1 MIFLELHVFSNYT
14 IAIMKTCKIPTNE
27 KDFDI
32 VLGKDYIKL
41 VSSLAENNL
50 KYLKSNLK
58 LT

>member
-1 MIFLELHVFSNYT
+1 
-14 IAIMKTCKIPTNE
+14 MKTCKIPTNE